1 MSKNLDL
8 MQFYEKNVCLF
19 MIFRLYTANNKHES
33 IKIGN
38 QTREKSQVLSQV
50 LEQFWSRLHLK
61 IFKMLNVSEQEI
73 CYDLSKVEN

>member
-1 MSKNLDL
+1 
-8 MQFYEKNVCLF
+8 